1 MGLENQLSTKQES
14 LKLMQANLHSYE
26 AKIATLEHDSS
37 DKQSQIELN
46 KRQNLRLNEEIDQVN
61 ANNSALRRENERLV
75 SSMASL
81 HADLERERQGAENLR
96 HEVRSYVSRVQQV
109 ETMLTQKVIIP
120 H

>member
-1 MGLENQLSTKQES
+1 MDEIDAGNARIQQLENQLSTKQES

-61 ANNSALRRENERLV
+61 ANNSALRRENEYVLSLNHF
-75 SSMASL
+75 SSMFSA
-81 HADLERERQGAENLR
+81 
-96 HEVRSYVSRVQQV
+96 
-109 ETMLTQKVIIP
+109 
-120 H
+120 